1 MRQSEINS
9 NYERQ
14 QQQQKKNF
22 TTNIVVKFT
31 FNNKNLKVY
40 FQILKVRF
48 LNLTSTD
55 LINQPHGTR
64 ENSIMVVRHQT
75 FSLGIYFLEHLGSFS
90 ITHTQDL

>member
-14 QQQQKKNF
+14 QQQEQKLH
-22 TTNIVVKFT
+22 
-31 FNNKNLKVY
+31 NKSCCKVY

-55 LINQPHGTR
+55 LINQPQAAR
-64 ENSIMVVRHQT
+64 ENSIIAVSHQT
-75 FSLGIYFLEHLGSFS
+75 CNLGISYFLEHLGSFS

>member
-14 QQQQKKNF
+14 QQQQKK
-22 TTNIVVKFT
+22 IY
-31 FNNKNLKVY
+31 NKYCCKVY

-75 FSLGIYFLEHLGSFS
+75 FSLGIYFLEHLGSFP
-90 ITHTQDL
+90 